1 MKESVN
7 KVKNLNKFDISLE
20 GNIEEILADPRAWA
34 EELVENIALLEVNR
48 FREARKL
55 GKEFADALVN

>member
-1 MKESVN
+1 MKESVS
-7 KVKNLNKFDISLE
+7 KVKNLHKFDISLE
-20 GNIEEILADPRAWA
+20 GDIEEIISDPRAWA
-34 EELVENIALLEVNR
+34 ENFVENVALLEVNR

>member
-7 KVKNLNKFDISLE
+7 KVKNLHKFDISLE

-48 FREARKL
+48 FRQARKL
-55 GKEFADALVN
+55 GKEFADALVD